1 MLRPT
6 LRLQPH
12 SNVGDTVIEAGEASE
27 KVDGEGAGG
36 TLDIHRQLM
45 GARCGLNPDDL
56 YLLQQVP
63 HCQDFILLA
72 AHGPRA
78 NAGDL
83 LQVPSR
89 LWGDGKETI
98 VMPLKLWR
106 GNKPSLFAPTQHHSV
121 FCWFPAVHT
130 HKIVHVCLWEK
141 PNITDATCLRVDT
154 S

>member
-12 SNVGDTVIEAGEASE
+12 GNVGDTVIEAGEASE

-45 GARCGLNPDDL
+45 GARCGLSPDDL

-89 LWGDGKETI
+89 L
-98 VMPLKLWR
+98 
-106 GNKPSLFAPTQHHSV
+106 
-121 FCWFPAVHT
+121 
-130 HKIVHVCLWEK
+130 
-141 PNITDATCLRVDT
+141 
-154 S
+154 